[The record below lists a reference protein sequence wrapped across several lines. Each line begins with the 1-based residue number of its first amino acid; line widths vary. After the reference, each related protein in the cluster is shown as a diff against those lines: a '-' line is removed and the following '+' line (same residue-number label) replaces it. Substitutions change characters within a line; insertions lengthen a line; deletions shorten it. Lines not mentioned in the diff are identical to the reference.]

1 MNDTQDLFL
10 SKDILPLFDYTLNS
24 DSHSALYELLQNP
37 LSSIAQINDRQAILK
52 QIILSVSRWNDYY
65 YPKIEYADSHKFLCH
80 FPLGDLKKV
89 DFLTYKLKKQ
99 KNNILLGEYAQLI
112 NFLSKIENDFTG
124 NIELKEFPHK
134 YQEDLRFVINYLHSF
149 KLQHYLSKIRKG
161 KLGYTSI
168 QELNAIVSENRKN
181 GDTLLFFEK
190 LALFEAYL
198 SIGKAIY
205 KNNFQFATMNENCFQ
220 LTELYH
226 PLLSNPVKNDIV
238 IKNNIVLITGANM
251 SGKSTLLKSIGL
263 CVYLTHLGLAMP
275 ASAGTIPFYDHV
287 SIQIN
292 HSDDLK
298 NGYSH
303 FMNEIIKLKNVIHQ
317 AHEGKR
323 CFAIFD
329 ELFKGTNYED
339 ALAISVKTIKGL
351 QKFATS
357 TFFISTHIIELRQK
371 IAEANVQ
378 VSPYYI
384 DCKIVEETPTFSYV
398 LKTGWSNLQ
407 IGQLLFNKEGLN
419 NLLD

>member
-10 SKDILPLFDYTLNS
+10 SKDILPLFDYTLNL
-24 DSHSALYELLQNP
+24 DSQSMLFEVLQKP
-37 LSSIAQINDRQAILK
+37 LSSIDQINNRQAILK
-52 QIILSVSRWNDYY
+52 QIILSISRWNDYY

-80 FPLGDLKKV
+80 FPLEDLKKI
-89 DFLTYKLKKQ
+89 DFLTYKFKKQ

-112 NFLSKIENDFTG
+112 HFLSKLENDFAG
-124 NIELKEFPHK
+124 NIEVKEFPHK
-134 YQEDLRFVINYLHSF
+134 YQEDLRFLINYLHSF
-149 KLQHYLSKIRKG
+149 KLQYYRSKIRKG
-161 KLGYTSI
+161 TLGYTSI

-181 GDTLLFFEK
+181 GDTLLFFDK

-198 SIGKAIY
+198 SIGKAIC

-226 PLLSNPVKNDIV
+226 PLLSNPIKNDIV
-238 IKNNIVLITGANM
+238 INNNIVLITGANM

-275 ASAGTIPFYDHV
+275 ASAGTIPFYDNV

-303 FMNEIIKLKNVIHQ
+303 FMNEIIKLKNVVHQ

-357 TFFISTHIIELRQK
+357 TFFICTHIIELRQK
-371 IAEANVQ
+371 IAEANAQ

-384 DCKIVEETPTFSYV
+384 DCKIIEGTPDFSYV

-419 NLLD
+419 SLLD